1 MCRHSFGN
9 HLASSWC
16 FPQVWLQG
24 GVLDLCFVDSF
35 WMATWYCLCCLGS
48 YQVIISSR
56 EEKKGEYVMKPTTK
70 SLYFP

>member
-1 MCRHSFGN
+1 EEEEEEKKKRKNGRQHNDMCRHSFGN

-35 WMATWYCLCCLGS
+35 WMATWYCVCCLGS

-56 EEKKGEYVMKPTTK
+56 
-70 SLYFP
+70 L